1 MIPDEQSQ
9 DELQQAYANAL
20 KIKKTHEASLME
32 KPNVIG
38 VGIGLVSGVF
48 ALVVLV
54 EKPPQKPKKSK
65 DQIPGEI
72 EGIPVEIRVVG
83 EVKANNSFWER
94 P

>member
-1 MIPDEQSQ
+1 MIPDEGSQ
-9 DELQQAYANAL
+9 DDRQLAYANAL
-20 KIKKTHEASLME
+20 KIKKTHEASLMA

-38 VGIGLVSGVF
+38 VGIGLVSGVV

-54 EKPPQKPKKSK
+54 QRPPEKPKRTK
-65 DQIPGEI
+65 DQIPVEI

-83 EVKANNSFWER
+83 EVKANNSFLER

>member
-1 MIPDEQSQ
+1 MMPDDQSQ

-20 KIKKTHEASLME
+20 KIKKTHEASLMA
-32 KPNVIG
+32 KPNVVG
-38 VGIGLVSGVF
+38 VGIGLVSGAV

-54 EKPPQKPKKSK
+54 EKPPEKPKKSK

-72 EGIPVEIRVVG
+72 EGIPVEIRVIG
-83 EVKANNSFWER
+83 EVKANNSFLER

>member
-1 MIPDEQSQ
+1 MMPEDKSQ
-9 DELQQAYANAL
+9 DELQLAYTNAL
-20 KIKKTHEASLME
+20 RIKKTHETSLMA

-38 VGIGLVSGVF
+38 VGIGLVAGSV

-54 EKPPQKPKKSK
+54 EKPLEKPKKPK

-72 EGIPVEIRVVG
+72 EGIPVEIRVIG
-83 EVKANNSFWER
+83 EVKANNSFLER

>member
-1 MIPDEQSQ
+1 MMPDGQSQ
-9 DELQQAYANAL
+9 EQLQQAYANAL
-20 KIKKTHEASLME
+20 KIKKKHEASLMA
-32 KPNVIG
+32 KPNVVG
-38 VGIGLVSGVF
+38 VGIGLVSGAF

-54 EKPPQKPKKSK
+54 EKPPEKPEKSK

-83 EVKANNSFWER
+83 EVKANNSFLER

>member
-1 MIPDEQSQ
+1 MIPEDKSQ
-9 DELQQAYANAL
+9 DELQLAYANARR
-20 KIKKTHEASLME
+20 IKKTHEISLMT

-38 VGIGLVSGVF
+38 VGIGLVAGSV

-54 EKPPQKPKKSK
+54 KKPIEKTK

-72 EGIPVEIRVVG
+72 EGIPVEIRVIG
-83 EVKANNSFWER
+83 EVKANNSFLER

>member
-1 MIPDEQSQ
+1 MIPEDKSQ
-9 DELQQAYANAL
+9 DDLQLAYANARR
-20 KIKKTHEASLME
+20 IKKTHEASLMA

-38 VGIGLVSGVF
+38 VGIGWVAGSV

-54 EKPPQKPKKSK
+54 KKPLEKLK

-72 EGIPVEIRVVG
+72 EGIPVEIRVIG
-83 EVKANNSFWER
+83 EVKANNSFLER

>member
-1 MIPDEQSQ
+1 MIPEEGSQ
-9 DELQQAYANAL
+9 DDLQLAYANAL
-20 KIKKTHEASLME
+20 KIKKIHEASLMA

-38 VGIGLVSGVF
+38 VGIGLVSGAV

-54 EKPPQKPKKSK
+54 QRPPEKPKRTK
-65 DQIPGEI
+65 DQIPVEI

-83 EVKANNSFWER
+83 EVKANNSFLER